1 MTDLVFNP
9 LEIEC
14 GFSVSVSVWVRK
26 SFERQMEGKLHM
38 WPLINDKSAC
48 DHFNFSRHLYSFFSF
63 LFLFSVEPEIQ
74 VDKVWVHADVAVEVE
89 ISCIVH
95 AEPMAEVS
103 E

>member
-38 WPLINDKSAC
+38 WPLINDRSAC
-48 DHFNFSRHLYSFFSF
+48 DHFNFSRHLYSFFPFFSYF
-63 LFLFSVEPEIQ
+63 QLSLKSKSTRSGYMLMSLSRLKSLALFMQSLWQ
-74 VDKVWVHADVAVEVE
+74 R
-89 ISCIVH
+89 
-95 AEPMAEVS
+95 
-103 E
+103 